1 MSDSRDPIRS
11 RTPLG
16 RASGVDPTRR
26 DYEEPNVYKEAGG
39 KEIADGLAIR
49 CGFYCGFT
57 AETSIEV
64 GHHMQDDCTVS
75 RSVAANG
82 SGPPGNRNYEEVEAV
97 KR

>member
-1 MSDSRDPIRS
+1 MSDSPQDFPQPT

-16 RASGVDPTRR
+16 RATGNDPTRR
-26 DYEEPNVYKEAGG
+26 EDEEPNVYK
-39 KEIADGLAIR
+39 DGLAIR

-57 AETSIEV
+57 APTSIGV
-64 GHHMQDDCTVS
+64 GNHMRDDCTVS

>member
-1 MSDSRDPIRS
+1 MSDSRDAIRS

-26 DYEEPNVYKEAGG
+26 DYEEPNVYK
-39 KEIADGLAIR
+39 DGLAIR

-75 RSVAANG
+75 RSIAANG